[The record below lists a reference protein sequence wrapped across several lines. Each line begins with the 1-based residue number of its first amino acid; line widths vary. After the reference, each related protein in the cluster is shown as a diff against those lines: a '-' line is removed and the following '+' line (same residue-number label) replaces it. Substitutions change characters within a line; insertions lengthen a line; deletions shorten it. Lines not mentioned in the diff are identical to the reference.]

1 MPTVREY
8 EAALQRNPADTE
20 AFVSLRKAYRQAQKH
35 DRLVTLYETRAQ
47 AIEDHA
53 KAGELF
59 YLAAEL
65 RIDQLGDAEGA
76 EADLVNAVDRD
87 PSHIRA
93 AARLK
98 DIYREQGR
106 TADYMTML
114 EMEAAAVA
122 RTRDP
127 ARIAELEA
135 EMGQLFLNHFAKLER
150 AVRNP
155 QRAGKLAPE
164 HLKSIESAR
173 KIYRALGD
181 YRAVVRLYELELEG
195 TTDARRRAD
204 LLLGLGR
211 VLGEKL
217 EELDAAAR
225 RLSEAVRIRPRDE
238 KALELLAAVYA
249 NPNWIGAD
257 GIDRAAAIYFQVARR
272 RQEAGDTENAIGSL
286 RKALAAVPGHTESSE
301 LLERVYYEAR
311 RFQELDR
318 YYRERVSAA
327 TAEAERVDF
336 LYKRAQ
342 LAEGELDDRAEA
354 QRVYNEISLIEP
366 PGGPASEKLVELY
379 LAGHDYARL
388 AELRERQLGAVA
400 DPAGRA
406 RIMLELAALYRDRLG
421 DTDQAAV
428 YLHAVLEIEPENQI
442 ALAAYAEHF
451 REKGDWAALADLL
464 EFSYE
469 RARIAGAPPEDLLP
483 RLEEIAA
490 VTEKQLGD
498 PERALAAWQ
507 RAEEIAP
514 TYARA
519 RESQRRI
526 LLKSKSWDRLAALLE
541 REAAAQTEPA
551 ARMDILR
558 RVAQLH
564 REKLGNAKRA
574 IEVYKEILR
583 ADPTDAV
590 SMRALVEIYER
601 EGDFA
606 GLAHALRE
614 QIDRTTAKQERVS
627 LLRRV
632 LVIYDERTGDLV
644 QGQWA
649 AGEILQTVPGDRDTL
664 TRLERILERAG
675 QPADLVRVL
684 ELHAKHAANADEKL
698 QLFRRIAEILYTKL
712 QDPTGAAERLEE
724 VVRLDPDDAKAL
736 SGLMDIYTSLGRH
749 ADLARILDL
758 QVERVIADPAE
769 QAEYLRQ
776 LARLVEGPLA
786 DGPRARKSW
795 EQIAD
800 LLPTDTEALEAL
812 ARLYTAEQDWPMLVR
827 ILDRQA
833 PLATEPGRAVEL
845 ALLRA
850 QVFDEHLHDVDA
862 AAEAL
867 ERLIAEIDPRSAEAH
882 ARLRAYYEQDEDWP
896 RVVKIAERQL
906 FLTDDPT
913 ERVPRSMEF
922 AALVRDRLGDDRKAI
937 SIYERVLE
945 IDPENLTALE
955 ALAGL
960 YGKTGNYQRLAYADE
975 KLLERVED
983 PAARRKLLVEIG
995 EIYETRLEEPRRGF
1009 DWYRRAYIE
1018 ASTAENL
1025 QLVDQAAERHGLFE
1039 DLIQIYEGAR
1049 ARATE
1054 TFEQLAAS
1062 LKIALIYEE
1071 KLADPARAFQTL
1083 VDTLPADPAG
1093 DELLHN
1099 LERLAERTGDWQRLL
1114 DVYAQVARAR
1124 TETEERVELLR
1135 LRADVRERRMG
1146 DTSGALD
1153 ETLRSFAIEPKNP
1166 STQEEVLRLARV
1178 TGRWEEAIKVQ
1189 GQLFALAEELNEKLA
1204 VARNA
1209 AHLVEYEVKDLVRAF
1224 RAYLNAFRLAPD
1236 DEEIVGHLWRLAARI
1251 GRYDGDGIAAD
1262 AAETPEPSV
1271 TPGPEAAAG
1280 GQAATEPG
1288 AGAELEAVEGAQAAE
1303 GAEGAQAAQ
1312 VAEAAQA
1319 AEANFEDGAES
1330 PAEAPR
1336 VVGTEANA
1344 EAKPGAEADDL
1355 DVVSVEVD
1363 VDDDGVA
1370 TAGPSTF
1377 DEEAAVTPP
1386 PVAVAEELATP
1397 SPHVEASGEFSEDAE
1412 EDIEEIG
1419 DEELLEAREDD
1430 EAAARPPAPPPL
1442 MRSSE
1447 DQPFSTPWEELA
1459 AAYEG
1464 LPAEDTDDRWV
1475 YLRKIAE
1482 VWERGQHDVDR
1493 ALDALERAF
1502 RLDIT
1507 DAEIR
1512 AELERIGEQY
1522 NRWERVAQI
1531 YLGSIDEFGPIDAAV
1546 TLHHDAARVRERLGQ
1561 IAEAEELYRAIL
1573 RIKSD
1578 DALAIQRVE
1587 EICRDQERWE
1597 DLANVLEQR
1606 TAAPSEAMPHGPERR
1621 QRLRELATLYEER
1634 LERPYEAIDTLERLL
1649 RESSEEE
1656 RGAAEPPSVQDTLGA
1671 QEALGR
1677 LYSRVG
1683 LWVKVVENLQSQA
1696 DLTSDQQRARTL
1708 RLEVAAVYERELA
1721 LPDRAIEAYE
1731 AVLAEIPQDTEALA
1745 ALDRLTEAHGRWD
1758 DLQDILRRRAAV
1770 ASGTERIEIVRRRAR
1785 ILQDRLNNPEAAAG
1799 ALRELGPEAIA
1810 DDDLLAA
1817 LLRNLR
1823 RAGLAHEA
1831 ARVLTQRIDME
1842 RARGAGSTKG
1852 ADMARITEL
1861 NLELSLLRLDD
1872 LNDPAAAR
1880 KEVDAA
1886 LQASPDNPAALSAL
1900 ARLYL
1905 KENDFAGYSA
1915 TRVREARALK
1925 GQPEAVEALLDAG
1938 RVYRE
1943 QLAAPDKAQAC
1954 FEAALVEDPTNAAAL
1969 QALAS
1974 VLAAEAKWDEAR
1986 KVLAQQLEITQEP
1999 TARAAVL
2006 SDIARIAWE
2015 GFGDGPEAQRH
2026 LDEALSLVPDHL
2038 PAILAIADI
2047 YYKEGQWEQ
2056 AEKRLTEAVRR
2067 LRHQPQQ
2074 AARLF
2079 QRLAEV
2085 HEKTGKLDEA
2095 YRQLIEADKMG
2106 PGQLL
2111 TKLSLG
2117 ENRFRAGKWRE
2128 AAMHLGSL
2136 GDHPDAALYP
2146 DEVADALAHAAQA
2159 ETKLRRPERAIDLYE
2174 SALQLRGGHRASLRA
2189 LADLA
2194 LERGEKDKA
2203 ASYLRRLA
2211 DESSDRVERA
2221 QTFEQ
2226 LGDQYLEL
2234 DDEAQALWAY
2244 GEARRASGVPSE
2256 EQVSLLEKTLK
2267 LQRSRGESENA
2278 AQTSALLIDLVKDPK
2293 ERAERR
2299 RDAAVLLAEQGE
2311 IREAAALLD
2320 QSLGEDP
2327 HDEGAL
2333 AALCDLADRLPVSF
2347 GLADRLARALATL
2360 PPAADQ
2366 PAARAR
2372 RARLWQRHGE
2382 LSRSADPDA
2391 AIAAFEQV
2399 TKLVPDQL
2407 PAREELALL
2416 YGDRPS
2422 HDEAAIEN
2430 HRRLLDAD
2438 ITRSSSLRALGA
2450 IYARRGEVDR
2460 ARCCHEVLALIGT
2473 ATPAEQAFLEANPP
2487 AAMTPDEPYA
2497 SSLDDD
2503 DRREHLALPEATM
2516 MSEIFSSLW
2525 AGAPGLIGQ
2534 RLDDFGVS
2542 ARDKVSPMADLDLGR
2557 IYGQVAKALQ
2567 NKKTALYVRADG
2579 PSDEVTIVVQAPPA
2593 LIVGSRLAADIPAAE
2608 VRFQV
2613 ARGLELTRPEYILAA
2628 GVRPKQFTALFASV
2642 LKAFH
2647 PRHAKRRA
2655 TTGDAA
2661 AEQAAKLKKNVPYKV
2676 SKQLVELF
2684 QGLGTTSWSSLRWR
2698 AVVQQIGNRT
2708 GLILCGELATAA
2720 RIVIRDSGAMPEG
2733 GPASTEDIRRLARTN
2748 EALRELL
2755 RFAISDD
2762 YFGLREKL
2770 GTAIDKAAAA

>member
-35 DRLVTLYETRAQ
+35 DKLVTLYETRAQ

-87 PSHIRA
+87 PTHIRA

-122 RTRDP
+122 RTREP
-127 ARIAELEA
+127 ARLAELEA

-155 QRAGKLAPE
+155 QRTGKLSAE

-181 YRAVVRLYELELEG
+181 FRAVVRLYELELEG

-217 EELDAAAR
+217 EELDAAAQ

-257 GIDRAAAIYFQVARR
+257 GIERAAAIYFQVARR

-286 RKALAAVPGHTESSE
+286 RKALAAVPGHAESSE

-318 YYRERVSAA
+318 YYRERVSASA
-327 TAEAERVDF
+327 SEPERVDF

-354 QRVYNEISLIEP
+354 QRVYNEISLLEP

-400 DPAGRA
+400 DPTGRA

-442 ALAAYAEHF
+442 ALGAYAEHF

-469 RARIAGAPPEDLLP
+469 RARVAGAPTEDLLP

-514 TYARA
+514 SYARA

-526 LLKSKSWDRLAALLE
+526 LLKAKSWDRLAALLE

-583 ADPTDAV
+583 ADPHDAV

-606 GLAHALRE
+606 GLANALRE
-614 QIDRTTAKQERVS
+614 QIELTTAKQERVG

-649 AGEILQTVPGDRDTL
+649 AGEILQAVPGDRDTL

-698 QLFRRIAEILYTKL
+698 QLYRRIAEILYTKL
-712 QDPTGAAERLEE
+712 QDPTGAAARLEE

-736 SGLMDIYTSLGRH
+736 GGLMEIYTALGRH
-749 ADLARILDL
+749 EDLARILDL

-800 LLPTDTEALEAL
+800 LLPTDAEALEAL
-812 ARLYTAEQDWPMLVR
+812 ARLYNAESDWPMLVR

-850 QVFDEHLHDVDA
+850 QIFDEKLHDVDA

-882 ARLRAYYEQDEDWP
+882 RRLRAYYEQDEDWP

-906 FLTDDPT
+906 FLTEDPA

-945 IDPENLTALE
+945 IDPENLVALE
-955 ALAGL
+955 AVAGL
-960 YGKTGNYQRLAYADE
+960 YGTTGNYQRLAYANE
-975 KLLERVED
+975 KLLERIEE
-983 PAARRKLLVEIG
+983 PTARRKLLVQIG
-995 EIYETRLEEPRRGF
+995 EIYENHLDEPRRGF
-1009 DWYRRAYIE
+1009 DWYRRAYLE
-1018 ASTAENL
+1018 APTAENL
-1025 QLVDQAAERHGLFE
+1025 QLVDQAAERHRLFE
-1039 DLIQIYEGAR
+1039 ELIQIYEGAR

-1071 KLADPARAFQTL
+1071 KMDDPARAFQTL

-1146 DTSGALD
+1146 DPSGALD

-1166 STQEEVLRLARV
+1166 RTQEEVLRLARV

-1189 GQLFALAEELNEKLA
+1189 GQLFALAEELTDKLT
-1204 VARNA
+1204 VARSA
-1209 AHLVEYEVKDLVRAF
+1209 AHLVEHEVKDLVRAF

-1236 DEEIVGHLWRLAARI
+1236 DEEVVGHLWRLAALI
-1251 GRYDGDGIAAD
+1251 GRYDGAAEPTADAVRAAD
-1262 AAETPEPSV
+1262 A
-1271 TPGPEAAAG
+1271 
-1280 GQAATEPG
+1280 
-1288 AGAELEAVEGAQAAE
+1288 EGADAEVSDSADAERVSVDAE
-1303 GAEGAQAAQ
+1303 GESSEGESSEGAADLA
-1312 VAEAAQA
+1312 V
-1319 AEANFEDGAES
+1319 DS
-1330 PAEAPR
+1330 
-1336 VVGTEANA
+1336 
-1344 EAKPGAEADDL
+1344 EADEL

-1363 VDDDGVA
+1363 VEEEA
-1370 TAGPSTF
+1370 AAGPSPF
-1377 DEEAAVTPP
+1377 DEADLVTPP
-1386 PVAVAEELATP
+1386 PVAVAGEIA
-1397 SPHVEASGEFSEDAE
+1397 ASGAEPATAGDFAEDGDE
-1412 EDIEEIG
+1412 QIEEIG
-1419 DEELLEAREDD
+1419 DEELLEEREDE
-1430 EAAARPPAPPPL
+1430 EAAARPPAFH
-1442 MRSSE
+1442 SSHPAKDE
-1447 DQPFSTPWEELA
+1447 PYATPWEELA

-1507 DAEIR
+1507 DTEVR

-1522 NRWERVAQI
+1522 NRWDRIAQI
-1531 YLGSIDEFGPIDAAV
+1531 YLGSIDEFGPIEAAV
-1546 TLHHDAARVRERLGQ
+1546 TLHHDAARLRERLGQ

-1578 DALAIQRVE
+1578 DAQAIQRVE
-1587 EICRDQERWE
+1587 EICRQQERWE
-1597 DLANVLEQR
+1597 DLANILEKR
-1606 TAAPSEAMPHGPERR
+1606 TSGPTEALPHGLERR
-1621 QRLRELATLYEER
+1621 KRLRELAGLYEER

-1649 RESSEEE
+1649 GESSEEE
-1656 RGAAEPPSVQDTLGA
+1656 RAAAAEPPSTEETLGA
-1671 QEALGR
+1671 YEALAR

-1683 LWVKVVENLQSQA
+1683 LWPKVVESLQRQA
-1696 DLTSDQQRARTL
+1696 ELTSDRARARTL
-1708 RLEVAAVYERELA
+1708 RLEVAAVYEKELA

-1731 AVLAEIPQDTEALA
+1731 SVLAELPEDGEALA
-1745 ALDRLTEAHGRWD
+1745 ALDRLTEAHGRFD

-1770 ASGTERIEIVRRRAR
+1770 ATGPERIEIVRRRAR

-1799 ALRELGPEAIA
+1799 ALRDLGAEALA

-1831 ARVLTQRIDME
+1831 ARVLTQRIEME
-1842 RARGAGSTKG
+1842 RARKKN

-1886 LQASPDNPAALSAL
+1886 LQASPDNPAALGAL

-1905 KENDFAGYSA
+1905 KENDFTGYSA
-1915 TRVREARALK
+1915 TRVREAKALK
-1925 GQPEAVEALLDAG
+1925 GTPEAVEALLDAG

-1943 QLAAPDKAQAC
+1943 QLNAPEKAQEC
-1954 FEAALVEDPTNAAAL
+1954 FEAALVEDPTNAQAL
-1969 QALAS
+1969 QALAA
-1974 VLAAEAKWDEAR
+1974 VLAAETRWDEAR
-1986 KVLAQQLEITQEP
+1986 KVLARQLEITQEP
-1999 TARAAVL
+1999 VARAGVL
-2006 SDIARIAWE
+2006 TDVARIAWE
-2015 GFGDGPEAQRH
+2015 GFADAAEAQRH
-2026 LDEALSLVPDHL
+2026 LDEALALVPDHL

-2128 AAMHLGSL
+2128 AALHLGSL

-2159 ETKLRRPERAIDLYE
+2159 ETKLRHPERAIELYE
-2174 SALQLRGGHRASLRA
+2174 GALKLRSNHRASLRA

-2194 LERGEKDKA
+2194 LERGEKEKA
-2203 ASYLRRLA
+2203 ASYLRRIA
-2211 DESSDRVERA
+2211 EESSDRAERA

-2226 LGDQYLEL
+2226 LGDQYVEL
-2234 DDEAQALWAY
+2234 DDEEQALWAY
-2244 GEARRASGVPSE
+2244 SEARRASGAPSE
-2256 EQVSLLEKTLK
+2256 EQVALLEKTLK
-2267 LQRSRGESENA
+2267 LQRARGESENA

-2311 IREAAALLD
+2311 VREAAALLD

-2327 HDEGAL
+2327 NDEGAL
-2333 AALCDLADRLPVSF
+2333 AALCDLADRLPAGF
-2347 GLADRLARALATL
+2347 GLAERLARALDTL
-2360 PPAADQ
+2360 PPPANQ

-2382 LSRSADPDA
+2382 LSRARDPDL
-2391 AIAAFEQV
+2391 AIAAFERV
-2399 TKLVPDQL
+2399 VELVPDQL
-2407 PAREELALL
+2407 PAREELAVL

-2422 HDEAAIEN
+2422 HDDDAIEN

-2438 ITRSSSLRALGA
+2438 ITRSSSLRALAG
-2450 IYARRGEVDR
+2450 IYARRGQIDR
-2460 ARCCHEVLALIGT
+2460 TRCCYEVLALIGT
-2473 ATPAEQAFLEANPP
+2473 ATPAEQAFLEANPA
-2487 AAMTPDEPYA
+2487 AAMTADEPYA
-2497 SSLDDD
+2497 SILDEA
-2503 DRREHLALPEATM
+2503 DRQAHLALPEATM
-2516 MSEIFSSLW
+2516 MSEIFSCLW

-2542 ARDKVSPMADLDLGR
+2542 ARDKVSPMADLDLGK
-2557 IYGQVAKALQ
+2557 IFGQVGKALG
-2567 NKKTALYVRADG
+2567 NKKTALYVRGDG
-2579 PSDEVTIVVQAPPA
+2579 PPEDVTIVVQAPPA
-2593 LIVGSRLAADIPAAE
+2593 LIVGPGLAADLPAAE
-2608 VRFQV
+2608 VRFQI

-2628 GVRPKQFTALFASV
+2628 GVRPKQFTALFAGV

-2698 AVVQQIGNRT
+2698 AVVHEIGNRT
-2708 GLILCGELATAA
+2708 GLVLCGELATAA
-2720 RIVIRDSGAMPEG
+2720 RIVIRDSGAAGTEAP
-2733 GPASTEDIRRLARTN
+2733 STEEIRGLARSN
-2748 EALRELL
+2748 EPLRELL

-2770 GTAIDKAAAA
+2770 GTAIDRAAAA